1 MEPEAEGNCDS
12 LVARAVSVAP
22 TDTEVQLTLAS
33 IRMSQ
38 SRFEEA
44 KKVVKG
50 VYERIADLDACRFTV
65 IDLVL

>member
-1 MEPEAEGNCDS
+1 MEPEAEANCDS
-12 LVARAVSVAP
+12 LITRAIGVAP

-44 KKVVKG
+44 KNVVMG
-50 VYERIADLDACRFTV
+50 VYERIADLDACKFE
-65 IDLVL
+65 LSF